1 MYYIERYLVA
11 GSREKRKE
19 KERTVRHKIFDRFA
33 TAGLFISFQHA
44 VRIMKNSN
52 KRKKKEK
59 ENTLLGL
66 RVLMGQV
73 ARGPCL
79 LLCLLDYYP
88 LPPFQMFSYWL
99 FILLPVIYW
108 RIKIAGMI
116 AWPSANAENENERIL
131 LVYRASPKEHPTVC
145 YCVIS

>member
-19 KERTVRHKIFDRFA
+19 KERTVRHKVFDRFA

-59 ENTLLGL
+59 KKDLAWAAGSD
-66 RVLMGQV
+66 
-73 ARGPCL
+73 GPSSKGAM
-79 LLCLLDYYP
+79 
-88 LPPFQMFSYWL
+88 PF
-99 FILLPVIYW
+99 V
-108 RIKIAGMI
+108 
-116 AWPSANAENENERIL
+116 
-131 LVYRASPKEHPTVC
+131 VSP
-145 YCVIS
+145 